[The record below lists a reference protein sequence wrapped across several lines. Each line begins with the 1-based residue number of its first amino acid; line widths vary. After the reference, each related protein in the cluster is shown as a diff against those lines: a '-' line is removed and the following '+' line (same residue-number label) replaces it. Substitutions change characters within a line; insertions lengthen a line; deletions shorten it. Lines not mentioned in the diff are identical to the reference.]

1 MEIVQAVVTFMS
13 RFATQLLEAMLM
25 FAPVLNRRSLFPLR
39 ITLYVSLYSFF
50 PYLLMLLDPGS
61 RIYHFEW
68 LEFGWFNLNWMAVFL
83 ACMAGFFFCFKVSLT
98 DLLFFGTAAYAMQH
112 LARNAATL
120 TNAVFGLKGFWAYFD
135 IFVVGVAL
143 YVLAYFVFVR
153 RIKKG
158 DELGINNKYILA
170 LSVVTILIVYLLSV
184 YVSREERTEYSGKIY
199 AIVCCLLLLIL
210 QFGLFERGKDKR
222 ERAEIEKMMHGKQA
236 IREINKENIDII
248 NRKCHDLRHQ
258 IAAIRAMTCN
268 EAIEK
273 ELKDVENAVLIYD
286 SIAKTG
292 NDALDTIITEK
303 SLYCEKHNIKLTY
316 LADVSGLGVMSDV
329 DLYSLFGNA
338 IENAIESVID
348 IPDPDKRV
356 ISMSIGRRG
365 DLISIHIDN
374 YVERPPVFEHGL
386 PVTTKADKQYH
397 GYGLKSIQY
406 IAEKYGG
413 HISVRVEDNVFEL
426 DIVIPAG
433 T

>member
-1 MEIVQAVVTFMS
+1 M
-13 RFATQLLEAMLM
+13 
-25 FAPVLNRRSLFPLR
+25 
-39 ITLYVSLYSFF
+39 
-50 PYLLMLLDPGS
+50 
-61 RIYHFEW
+61 
-68 LEFGWFNLNWMAVFL
+68 
-83 ACMAGFFFCFKVSLT
+83 
-98 DLLFFGTAAYAMQH
+98 
-112 LARNAATL
+112 
-120 TNAVFGLKGFWAYFD
+120 
-135 IFVVGVAL
+135 
-143 YVLAYFVFVR
+143 
-153 RIKKG
+153 
-158 DELGINNKYILA
+158 
-170 LSVVTILIVYLLSV
+170 
-184 YVSREERTEYSGKIY
+184 
-199 AIVCCLLLLIL
+199 CCLLLLIL

-258 IAAIRAMTCN
+258 IAAIRAMTGN
-268 EAIEK
+268 AAIEK

-426 DIVIPAG
+426 DIVIPAIK
-433 T
+433 

>member
-1 MEIVQAVVTFMS
+1 M
-13 RFATQLLEAMLM
+13 
-25 FAPVLNRRSLFPLR
+25 
-39 ITLYVSLYSFF
+39 
-50 PYLLMLLDPGS
+50 
-61 RIYHFEW
+61 
-68 LEFGWFNLNWMAVFL
+68 
-83 ACMAGFFFCFKVSLT
+83 
-98 DLLFFGTAAYAMQH
+98 
-112 LARNAATL
+112 
-120 TNAVFGLKGFWAYFD
+120 KGFWAYFD

-258 IAAIRAMTCN
+258 IAAIRAMTGN
-268 EAIEK
+268 AAIEK

-303 SLYCEKHNIKLTY
+303 SLYCEKHNIKLSY

-338 IENAIESVID
+338 MENAIESVID

>member
-1 MEIVQAVVTFMS
+1 M
-13 RFATQLLEAMLM
+13 
-25 FAPVLNRRSLFPLR
+25 
-39 ITLYVSLYSFF
+39 
-50 PYLLMLLDPGS
+50 
-61 RIYHFEW
+61 
-68 LEFGWFNLNWMAVFL
+68 
-83 ACMAGFFFCFKVSLT
+83 
-98 DLLFFGTAAYAMQH
+98 
-112 LARNAATL
+112 
-120 TNAVFGLKGFWAYFD
+120 
-135 IFVVGVAL
+135 

-258 IAAIRAMTCN
+258 IAAIRAMTGN
-268 EAIEK
+268 AAIEK

-303 SLYCEKHNIKLTY
+303 SLYCEKHNIKLSY

-338 IENAIESVID
+338 MENAIESVID

-426 DIVIPAG
+426 DIVIPAIK
-433 T
+433 